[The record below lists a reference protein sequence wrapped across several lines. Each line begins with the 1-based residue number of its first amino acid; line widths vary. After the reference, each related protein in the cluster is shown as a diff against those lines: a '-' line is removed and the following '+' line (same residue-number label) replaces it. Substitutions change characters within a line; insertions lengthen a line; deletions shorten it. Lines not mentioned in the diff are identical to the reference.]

1 MLEIFNELLGFSD
14 SSRLELDNMKFYTML
29 QDVDIDEV
37 SSFFNILFKNKLQYK
52 LLVIFYLF
60 VFQESIG
67 RSELVDLSTNYG

>member
-1 MLEIFNELLGFSD
+1 MFS
-14 SSRLELDNMKFYTML
+14 SSSTLKLDNIKLYIML

-37 SSFFNILFKNKLQYK
+37 SNFFNISLKNKLQYK

-67 RSELVDLSTNYG
+67 ESGLVDPNTNYD